1 MYVTE
6 RLNCDICTYF
16 VDHSSMMVSLT
27 PLSML
32 QNMLND
38 SSEDIALRPNGPNG
52 RRDATG
58 FVIQSQNVV
67 SMTIGALGLPGN
79 LLVFAVYV
87 CGMTTSIR
95 VYMFAL
101 AVVDVVVCMCG
112 IGGILEDMGYN
123 EYGVIKFSTNMS
135 IAFSALIMAFVSIE
149 RLWAVRR
156 PHKFTPRPLR
166 AKIALVVLFVV
177 SVATATAMAVA
188 RVNGYKQF
196 RRLILV
202 IMTALCV
209 AVMTVCYSL
218 LALTLLMSRRAA
230 HRTVGVA
237 FNAGLPGP
245 STVTTGMNV
254 NTTKDLTSTQTNLV
268 SIVKTTTANQAK
280 TVKGLSPLLIVTIVF
295 LVCWTPRWLAG
306 VGFNLPRYTRGTMF
320 LNSTVNPFIYSALS
334 SLFRKDVRQFYRQI
348 RVRLSTLHQ

>member
-1 MYVTE
+1 
-6 RLNCDICTYF
+6 
-16 VDHSSMMVSLT
+16 MMGSLS

-38 SSEDIALRPNGPNG
+38 SSEDIALRSNGSNG

-58 FVIQSQNVV
+58 FVIQSQNVA
-67 SMTIGALGLPGN
+67 SMTVGAIGLPGN

-101 AVVDVVVCMCG
+101 AVADVVVCMCG

-123 EYGVIKFSTNMS
+123 EHGIIKFSTNMS
-135 IAFSALIMAFVSIE
+135 IAFSVLILAFVSIE

-156 PHKFTPRPLR
+156 PHKFSTNPLR
-166 AKIALVVLFVV
+166 AKRALVVLFALAA
-177 SVATATAMAVA
+177 ATATAMAVA
-188 RVNGYKQF
+188 RVNGYKLY

-202 IMTALCV
+202 IMTAACV

-218 LALTLLMSRRAA
+218 VALTLLMSRRAA

-254 NTTKDLTSTQTNLV
+254 NTTKDLTSYQTNPTP
-268 SIVKTTTANQAK
+268 IIKTTTAKQAK
-280 TVKGLSPLLIVTIVF
+280 SVKGLSALLIVTIVF

-306 VGFNLPRYTRGTMF
+306 VGFKLPRYTRGTMF
-320 LNSTVNPFIYSALS
+320 LNSTVNPFIYSALN
-334 SLFRKDVRQFYRQI
+334 SLFREDVRQFYRQI
-348 RVRLSTLHQ
+348 RVRLTTRH